1 MDTYR
6 EQLINSINELW
17 EARVKV
23 FGCIVSLAMT
33 NHLKEIND
41 AFEIGDVFEF
51 QYAHFEDID
60 DSNIQ
65 SMIALCKEMD
75 DTISRLMN
83 INGIGKDEVNLD

>member
-6 EQLINSINELW
+6 EQLIHSINELW

-75 DTISRLMN
+75 ETISSLMN
-83 INGIGKDEVNLD
+83 TNGIGKDELNLD